1 MKKGYAVIIVLFM
14 TISTN
19 FAQNVQR
26 DSSVLK
32 LPESYF
38 PISNFVSR
46 AFPKIPKPL
55 SLLFDTLTTPL
66 GWIKTDFI
74 QRDVKVHIDR
84 NWEYITL
91 TEFIE
96 DEIYR
101 IPFTAPVEW
110 YFQQMI
116 KVKRQIVFTEKM
128 TLGVEEKQTESRRG
142 GKGITFDL
150 VDMGALGTAS
160 LRVRGNINISGK
172 MVFQDQELIRSSLN
186 ESQNTHFEF
195 DQKQNLNVEG
205 KIGDRITVLMDNDSE
220 RDFDWENNIR
230 ISYKGA
236 EDDIIQKIDAGN
248 ISLSLPATQYVTF
261 SGQNKG
267 LFGLKAVAKLGPIDI
282 TTIASI
288 EKTKKEIKEYKG
300 TDEAES
306 FRLQDYNYIKNKY
319 FFINEMYRNGIE
331 NEQTEY
337 NGQTKIITVVPP
349 FYPLNNLGQHYIG
362 NYVIRDFELY
372 RMDNLK
378 DPNTIP
384 GTAFVDINNPSDNDR
399 ENVNFKRLE
408 NGQDYWLSNDLGFIR
423 MKSPSSNNLLACH
436 YFIVEVDRNDRNIAL
451 DTVLAVGHGISES
464 DSTLALQMIKPE
476 NLTPSHDLWDLMF
489 KNVYY
494 LRAQQINKEGFD
506 IIIWNTTMS
515 PDKESDPNGVAYI
528 TQFGLDIVDETN
540 AQTSDNIIDMDNP
553 NIVSLSNGELFFPMF
568 HPFANDSLEGGNKNP
583 DLKGVLGE
591 GKMYTSTIMSQITQ
605 DKHWEIEVMY
615 KNKSASIN
623 LGFMIVD
630 GSDQVFLDGVELK
643 RGRDY
648 QVDYFT
654 GTLVLNSDLDPN
666 AELKILYEKYE
677 LVSFDKKTIIGARA
691 QMDLGKNSFLGATAL
706 YYNQSIIN
714 EKVEVGYEPMRN
726 FIWDLNG
733 RYQMEFDGLT
743 RALDRLPII
752 ETEKVSTFSIEG
764 EIAQVLPNPNPL
776 SNSATGDP
784 NGVAFIDDFEG
795 SKRTTSI
802 PIQRRYWKEGS
813 APILPGTSRFYSQ
826 RKRAKLTWYNP
837 YAQVR
842 TKDIWPNQSTSIR
855 AQNET
860 TDILRLNYRPRKL
873 QEGLPQD
880 TVWATITS
888 PLYSGDYD
896 QTQTKFFEIW
906 LYGEKGKMTIDL
918 GRISEDR
925 NGDGLL
931 NTEDEEVGGMAGNTL
946 LDEGEDIGLDGCT
959 DEYEDGW
966 GGCIDTFYVDVVDD
980 PWPDI
985 WTNIVY
991 TGSDRNL
998 EDPNGDNWSYKEG
1011 SSDYSHINGTENNAL
1026 DGGNYPDTES
1036 LDRSNELIKANQYF
1050 TKSFFL
1056 SDITY
1061 LAGETK
1067 TSDGSFTGWKLY
1079 RIPLNHF
1086 TRLDSSMSS
1095 EWTEIRHIRLMVSD
1109 TGKVNISIAKI
1120 ELVGNI
1126 WQELGI
1132 AVDKSN
1138 VFSSENA
1145 DSVFAISVVNTEDDA
1160 NYSPPKG
1167 VTGEYD
1173 RINDIRAKEQSLVMK
1188 FQDLPPNY
1196 SGAAIKSLMKISG
1209 SNYLTYDKLKMYVYG
1224 ETPNQWIGK
1233 EETSVEFF
1241 LRFGQGKNYYELRQP
1256 VYSGWDESR
1265 GRNSI
1270 EIDLNWLTK
1279 LKLQDS
1285 ITVKKYQDTDI
1296 YEITDNERIYTF
1308 TDENGHPTGKTIK
1321 IKGKPSLS
1329 SIQFFIVGI
1338 TNNADE
1344 PITGE
1349 VWLDEMRLS
1358 GVKKDRGVAMRLL
1371 TKFNLADLISST
1383 FSYSRKDADFHTL
1396 QRRLGT
1402 NNNTE
1407 NFRLSMNAQIHKFLP
1422 KSWGISIPVNA
1433 SISSSVKKPKYF
1445 PDSDILVDQD
1455 AVPDSILIKQ
1465 QNISFST
1472 SLAKSS
1478 KSDNKIIKATL
1489 DKIKP
1494 SFSASQSKSSNE
1506 LNFEVLKEKYS
1517 GKVNYNYSFGRDN
1530 YISPFK
1536 WLKNVP
1542 WLGTK
1547 LGEMPLYYTP
1557 SSFNA
1562 GMSFNESLTQ
1572 TTKRLGG
1579 RIPDK
1584 YSFGLSRSFGLDYN
1598 LTDKLKTK
1606 YKRSILSDMR
1616 DYRGYVWTAIQKMD
1630 PGIVINITE
1639 NLNTSFNPQIFTWLK
1654 PNFSHN
1660 AAYRW
1665 SKPRTSINEG
1675 ARIGTAL
1682 RFSSSVSIL
1691 PSQIFEMFY
1700 KPPSKNTRQTRGRRR
1715 GRSQNNEIEEKKK
1728 TEQKDVPFLTAL
1740 HRIVKKVNPINLTYT
1755 ENLNRTGEWVLGKVP
1770 MGYKFGWLPD
1780 HGLGQAENVGLNLG
1794 TWDHKR
1800 DFSVRTGLNLT
1811 RNISTS
1817 VNYAQKVSTTIGA
1830 SNIEQRSME
1839 RDYLSWGDK
1848 LENGFPFF
1856 GWSLRWTGI
1865 EKWPFIKKIARSAS
1879 LEHAVNGR
1887 DSRSWQF
1894 ENLDVPTM
1902 PLFNLDPFMIE
1913 YEDFQRSSRTN
1924 ISFSPLIG
1932 LNMNLKKGIS
1942 FNVRYTLSKSVQDES
1957 NGLNV
1962 RKEKSWTASSN
1973 YSHRGGF
1980 TIPLPMMDDWHV
1992 QNTVNFTLNFDMNES
2007 ETLGS
2012 RDGGVEFGQL
2022 SFNSGW
2028 KTSLRISYSFSSQI
2042 SGGLIYEYRET
2053 ESKTTGKKI
2062 DRDFGFDIN
2071 IAISG

>member
-1 MKKGYAVIIVLFM
+1 MRKGYAVIFVLFM
-14 TISTN
+14 TISAN
-19 FAQNVQR
+19 FAQNGQR
-26 DSSVLK
+26 DSSVFK
-32 LPESYF
+32 LPESYY
-38 PISNFVSR
+38 PHSDFVSP
-46 AFPKIPKPL
+46 AFPNIPKPL
-55 SLLFDTLTTPL
+55 SLLSDTLTRPL

-74 QRDVKVHIDR
+74 QHDIEVYIDR

-96 DEIYR
+96 DEIFR

-110 YFQQMI
+110 YFQHMI
-116 KVKRQIVFTEKM
+116 KVKRQIVFTKKM
-128 TLGVEEKQTESRRG
+128 TLGAEENQTESRRG
-142 GKGITFDL
+142 GKGIKFDL

-172 MVFQDQELIRSSLN
+172 MVFQDQELIRSSLQ
-186 ESQNTHFEF
+186 ESQNTHLEF

-205 KIGDRITVLMDNDSE
+205 KIGDRITILMDNDSE

-230 ISYKGA
+230 ISYQGA

-248 ISLSLPATQYVTF
+248 ISLSLPSTQFVTF

-267 LFGLKAVAKLGPIDI
+267 LFGLKAVSKLGPVDI

-306 FRLQDYNYIKNKY
+306 IRLQDYDYLKNKY
-319 FFINEMYRNGIE
+319 FFINEMYRNGVE
-331 NEQTEY
+331 NEPTEY
-337 NGQTKIITVVPP
+337 NGESKIITRIPP
-349 FYPLNNLGQHYIG
+349 FYPLSDIGQHYIE
-362 NYVIRDFELY
+362 NYAILNFELY
-372 RMDNLK
+372 RKDDLR
-378 DPNTIP
+378 DPNTIT
-384 GTAFVDINNPSDNDR
+384 GTAFVDINNPSDDDR

-408 NGQDYWLSNDLGFIR
+408 NGQDYSLSNDLGFIR
-423 MKSPSSNNLLACH
+423 MKSSSSTDLLACH
-436 YFIVEVDRNDRNIAL
+436 YFIVEVDRKDRSIVL
-451 DTVLAVGHGISES
+451 DTVLAVGHGVSES
-464 DSTLALQMIKPE
+464 DSILALQIIKPE
-476 NLTPSHDLWDLMF
+476 NLTPGHDLWDLMF
-489 KNVYY
+489 KNVYS
-494 LRAQQINKEGFD
+494 LRAQNINEEGFE
-506 IIIWNTTMS
+506 IKIWNTTMS
-515 PDKESDPNGVAYI
+515 PDKESDANGIAYI

-540 AQTSDNIIDMDNP
+540 ALNSDNIIDVNNP
-553 NIVSLSNGELFFPMF
+553 NIVSLSNGELFFPIF
-568 HPFANDSLEGGNKNP
+568 HPFANDSLKGGNTNT

-591 GKMYTSTIMSQITQ
+591 GKMYTTTIMNQITQ
-605 DKHWEIEVMY
+605 DKHWEIEVKY
-615 KNKSASIN
+615 QNKSASIN
-623 LGFMIVD
+623 LGFMIVE
-630 GSDQVFLDGVELK
+630 GSDQVFLGDDELK
-643 RGRDY
+643 RGVDY

-654 GTLVLNSDLDPN
+654 GTLVLDSNLDPN
-666 AELKILYEKYE
+666 ADLKILFEKHE
-677 LVSFDKKTIIGARA
+677 LVSFDKKTIVGTRA
-691 QMDLGKNSFLGATAL
+691 QMDLGKNSFIGATAL
-706 YYNQSIIN
+706 FYNQSIIN

-733 RYQMEFDGLT
+733 RYQLEFDGLT

-752 ETEKVSTFSIEG
+752 ETEKISAFSIEG

-795 SKRTTSI
+795 AKRTTSI

-813 APILPGTSRFYSQ
+813 APLISELGHFYSQ

-837 YAQVR
+837 YVQIR

-860 TDILRLNYRPRKL
+860 TDILKLEYRPREL
-873 QEGLPQD
+873 QRGLSQD

-918 GRISEDR
+918 GQVSEDR
-925 NGDGLL
+925 NGNGLL
-931 NTEDEEVGGMAGNTL
+931 DTEDEEIAGMAGNNL
-946 LDEGEDIGLDGCT
+946 LDDGEDIGIDGCT

-966 GGCIDTFYVDVVDD
+966 GGCLDTFYVDVVDD
-980 PWPDI
+980 PLWAD
-985 WTNIVY
+985 IVY

-998 EDPNGDNWSYKEG
+998 EDPNGDNWPYKEG
-1011 SSDYSHINGTENNAL
+1011 STNYFQINGTENNAL

-1036 LDRSNELIKANQYF
+1036 LDRSNELIKKNDYF

-1056 SDITY
+1056 SDTTY

-1067 TSDGSFTGWKLY
+1067 KTDGSFTGWKLY

-1086 TRLDSSMSS
+1086 ARLDSSMNN
-1095 EWTEIRHIRLMVSD
+1095 EWTEIRHVRLMVSD
-1109 TGKVNISIAKI
+1109 TGDVNIGIAKI
-1120 ELVGNI
+1120 ELVGND

-1132 AVDKSN
+1132 AVDTSN
-1138 VFSSENA
+1138 VFSKENA
-1145 DSVFAISVVNTEDDA
+1145 DSVFAISVVNNEDNA
-1160 NYSPPKG
+1160 NYTPPKG
-1167 VTGEYD
+1167 VRGEYD
-1173 RINDIRAKEQSLVMK
+1173 RINDIRSKEQSLVLK
-1188 FQDLPPNY
+1188 FQDLPAHH
-1196 SGAAIKSLMKISG
+1196 SGAAIKSLMRISG
-1209 SNYLTYDKLKMYVYG
+1209 ANYLTYDKLKMYVYG
-1224 ETPNQWIGK
+1224 ETPNPWIEK
-1233 EETSVEFF
+1233 DETDVDFF
-1241 LRFGQGKNYYELRQP
+1241 LRFGQGKNYYEIVQP
-1256 VYSGWDESR
+1256 IFSGWDESR

-1270 EIDLNWLTK
+1270 EIDLNWLTT

-1285 ITVKKYQDTDI
+1285 STVKKYQDTDI
-1296 YEITDNERIYTF
+1296 YEIIDNEKIYTF
-1308 TDENGHPTGKTIK
+1308 TDEEGILTGKVVK

-1349 VWLDEMRLS
+1349 IWLDEMRLS
-1358 GVKKDRGVAMRLL
+1358 GIKRDRGVAMRLQS
-1371 TKFNLADLISST
+1371 KFNLADLISST

-1396 QRRLGT
+1396 QQRLGS

-1407 NFRLSMNAQIHKFLP
+1407 NFRLSMNTQIHKFLP
-1422 KSWGISIPVNA
+1422 KSWGISIPVNT
-1433 SISSSVKKPKYF
+1433 SISSSVRKPKYF
-1445 PDSDILVDQD
+1445 PDSDILVNQD
-1455 AVPDSILIKQ
+1455 AIPDSIVTKQ
-1465 QNISFST
+1465 QDISFST
-1472 SLAKSS
+1472 SLTKSS

-1494 SFSASQSKSSNE
+1494 SFSASRSKASNVLSS
-1506 LNFEVLKEKYS
+1506 EVINEKYS
-1517 GKVNYNYSFGRDN
+1517 GKVTYNYSFGRDN
-1530 YISPFK
+1530 YITPFK

-1547 LGEMPLYYTP
+1547 VGEIPLYYTP
-1557 SSFNA
+1557 SGLNA
-1562 GMSFNESLTQ
+1562 GMNFNETLKQ
-1572 TTKRLGG
+1572 ETKRLGG
-1579 RIPDK
+1579 RIGDK
-1584 YSFGLSRSFGLDYN
+1584 YSFTLNRSFSLDYN

-1606 YKRSILSDMR
+1606 YKRSISSDMQ
-1616 DYRGYVWTAIQKMD
+1616 DYRGYVWSAIQNMD
-1630 PGIVINITE
+1630 PGIVVNITE

-1654 PNFSHN
+1654 PNISHG
-1660 AAYRW
+1660 AAFRW
-1665 SKPRTSINEG
+1665 NKPRTSINDG
-1675 ARIGTAL
+1675 ADIGTAL

-1700 KPPSKNTRQTRGRRR
+1700 KPPSKNTRKTRNRRR
-1715 GRSQNNEIEEKKK
+1715 GRSQNNGIEEEKKI
-1728 TEQKDVPFLTAL
+1728 EQKDIPFLTGL
-1740 HRIVKKVNPINLTYT
+1740 HRVIKKVNPISLTYM
-1755 ENLNRTGEWVLGKVP
+1755 ENLNRTGRGVQGEVP
-1770 MGYKFGWLPD
+1770 MGYKFGWLPE
-1780 HGLGQAENVGLNLG
+1780 HGLGHDENIGSNLG
-1794 TWDHKR
+1794 SWDHKK

-1817 VNYAQKVSTTIGA
+1817 VNYAQKVSTTITG
-1830 SNIEQRSME
+1830 SNIEQRTME
-1839 RDYLSWGDK
+1839 RDFLSWGDK

-1856 GWSLRWTGI
+1856 GWSVRWTGV
-1865 EKWPFIKKIARSAS
+1865 EKWPFIKKIARTAS
-1879 LEHAVNGR
+1879 LEHALNGR
-1887 DSRSWQF
+1887 NSRSWQF
-1894 ENLDVPTM
+1894 ENLDIPMM
-1902 PLFNLDPFMIE
+1902 PLFEIGSFISE
-1913 YEDFQRSSRTN
+1913 YEDYQRTSRTN

-1942 FNVRYTLSKSVQDES
+1942 FNVRHSLSRSVQDEQ
-1957 NGLNV
+1957 NGLSV
-1962 RKEKSWTASSN
+1962 RNEKSWTASSN

-1980 TIPLPMMDDWHV
+1980 TIPLPMMDDWHI

-2007 ETLGS
+2007 ESLGS
-2012 RDGGVEFGQL
+2012 KDGGAEFGQL
-2022 SFNSGW
+2022 AFNSGW

-2042 SGGLIYEYRET
+2042 SGGIIYEYRESD
-2053 ESKTTGKKI
+2053 SKTTGKKI